1 MSLRTGMQKRANSR
15 RFTAGAGRHQATG
28 ARQFDIWYTG
38 AMQRV
43 CVFCGSSPG
52 RNPVYPDAAKQLAAA
67 LARRDIGIVYG
78 GASVGVMG
86 ALADAALDQ
95 GGEVIGVIPE
105 HLMDKERSHAHLSE
119 LHIVDSMHERKA
131 LMGSLSD
138 GFIAMPGG
146 LGTLEEFFE
155 VLTWNQLGIHA
166 KPCGLLNVDGF
177 YDSLTSF
184 LDHTVCEEFVP
195 EAHRSFLLVE
205 RQADAL
211 LDDMQRRFAKMR
223 TIQNAFRA

>member
-1 MSLRTGMQKRANSR
+1 
-15 RFTAGAGRHQATG
+15 
-28 ARQFDIWYTG
+28 
-38 AMQRV
+38 MQRV

-52 RNPVYPDAAKQLAAA
+52 RIPDYADAARQLAAA

-78 GASVGVMG
+78 GAGVGVMG
-86 ALADAALDQ
+86 ALADAALERDC
-95 GGEVIGVIPE
+95 EVIGVIPRQ
-105 HLMDKERSHAHLSE
+105 LVDRERSHKNLSE
-119 LHIVDSMHERKA
+119 LHIVESMHERKA

-138 GFIAMPGG
+138 GFIALPGG

-166 KPCGLLNVDGF
+166 KPCGLLNTGGF

-184 LDHTVCEEFVP
+184 LDHTVCEAFVP

-205 RQADAL
+205 REPDPL
-211 LDDMQRRFAKMR
+211 LDDMQRRFAKMK
-223 TIQNAFRA
+223 TIQNASRA

>member
-1 MSLRTGMQKRANSR
+1 MR
-15 RFTAGAGRHQATG
+15 R
-28 ARQFDIWYTG
+28 I
-38 AMQRV
+38 

-52 RNPVYPDAAKQLAAA
+52 RDPVYVEAAQALAAA
-67 LARRDIGIVYG
+67 LAGRGIGLVYG

-86 ALADAALDQ
+86 ALADAALEQ
-95 GGEVIGVIPE
+95 GGEVFGVIPE
-105 HLMDKERSHAHLSE
+105 QLVDKERSHRGLSE
-119 LHIVDSMHERKA
+119 LHIVESMHERKA

-138 GFIAMPGG
+138 GFIALPGG

-166 KPCGLLNVDGF
+166 KPCGLLNAGGF

-184 LDHTVCEEFVP
+184 LDHTVCEAFVP

-205 RQADAL
+205 REVEPL
-211 LDDMQRRFAKMR
+211 LNAMEARFAKMK
-223 TIQNAFRA
+223 TMQNAP

>member
-1 MSLRTGMQKRANSR
+1 
-15 RFTAGAGRHQATG
+15 
-28 ARQFDIWYTG
+28 
-38 AMQRV
+38 MQRV
-43 CVFCGSSPG
+43 CVFCGSRPG
-52 RNPVYPDAAKQLAAA
+52 RSPAYLETAKQLAAA
-67 LARRDIGIVYG
+67 LVRRDIGIVYG
-78 GASVGVMG
+78 GAGIGVMG
-86 ALADAALDQ
+86 ALADAALEQ
-95 GGEVIGVIPE
+95 GGQVTGVIPE
-105 HLMDKERSHAHLSE
+105 QLMAREVSHEQLTE
-119 LHIVDSMHERKA
+119 LHIVESMHERKA

-138 GFIAMPGG
+138 GFIALPGG

-205 RQADAL
+205 REPDAL
-211 LDDMQRRFAKMR
+211 LEDMQRRFAKMT
-223 TIQNAFRA
+223 TIQNAARA

>member
-1 MSLRTGMQKRANSR
+1 M
-15 RFTAGAGRHQATG
+15 
-28 ARQFDIWYTG
+28 WYTG

-52 RNPVYPDAAKQLAAA
+52 RNPFYPEAAKQLAAN
-67 LARRDIGIVYG
+67 LARRDIGVVYG
-78 GASVGVMG
+78 GASVGIMG
-86 ALADAALDQ
+86 ALADASLDQ

-105 HLMDKERSHAHLSE
+105 QLMHKERSHRNLTE
-119 LHIVDSMHERKA
+119 LHIVESMHERKA

-138 GFIAMPGG
+138 GFIALPGG

-166 KPCGLLNVDGF
+166 KPCGLLNIHGF

-184 LDHTVCEEFVP
+184 LDHMVCEEFVP
-195 EAHRSFLLVE
+195 DAHRSFLLVE
-205 RQADAL
+205 REPDAL
-211 LDDMQRRFAKMR
+211 LDDMQRRFANMK
-223 TIQNAFRA
+223 TIHKTRPG

>member
-1 MSLRTGMQKRANSR
+1 
-15 RFTAGAGRHQATG
+15 
-28 ARQFDIWYTG
+28 
-38 AMQRV
+38 MQRV
-43 CVFCGSSPG
+43 CVFCGSRPG
-52 RNPVYPDAAKQLAAA
+52 RSPAYLEAAERLAAA
-67 LARRDIGIVYG
+67 LVRRDIGIVYG
-78 GASVGVMG
+78 GAGIGVMG

-95 GGEVIGVIPE
+95 GGEVTGVMPE
-105 HLMDKERSHAHLSE
+105 QLTARELSHKHLTE
-119 LHIVDSMHERKA
+119 LHIVESMHERKA

-138 GFIAMPGG
+138 GFVALPGG

-195 EAHRSFLLVE
+195 DAHRSFLLVE
-205 RQADAL
+205 REPDAL
-211 LDDMQRRFAKMR
+211 LDDMQRRFAKLT
-223 TIQNAFRA
+223 TIRSASRA